1 MGMKWV
7 GSQHQHWS
15 LSQLLPLDVKEK
27 EGLEEEEEEEEE
39 EEVEVAFGGGAHI
52 VVEEADRG
60 DAELPRGRRSRGER
74 MRQENADGETNKRR
88 REFGYGGRV
97 CGGE

>member
-39 EEVEVAFGGGAHI
+39 EEVEGAFGGGAHI

-60 DAELPRGRRSRGER
+60 DGGQIEEAARRSLWSYSARASTSER
-74 MRQENADGETNKRR
+74 
-88 REFGYGGRV
+88 RV
-97 CGGE
+97 